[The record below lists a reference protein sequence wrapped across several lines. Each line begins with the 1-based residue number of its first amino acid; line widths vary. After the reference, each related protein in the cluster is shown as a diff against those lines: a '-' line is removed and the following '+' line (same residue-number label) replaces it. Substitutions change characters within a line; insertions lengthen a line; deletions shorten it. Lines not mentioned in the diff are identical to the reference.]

1 MIAVETAIR
10 RVSFAEARNS
20 SAEALAA
27 IAQHRTERDHAV
39 SEAGSKGGSGA
50 EHRTASSF
58 AARAR
63 KAHKVDKT
71 A

>member
-1 MIAVETAIR
+1 MISMETAIR
-10 RVSFAEARNS
+10 RVSFAEARSS
-20 SAEALAA
+20 SAEAMAA
-27 IAQHRTERDHAV
+27 MAQHRAERDQAV
-39 SEAGSKGGSGA
+39 SEAKSKGGSGS
-50 EHRTASSF
+50 EERRESSF